1 MQTFPHQD
9 RIDLVRVHFFRTL
22 SVNSQTGRR
31 LFPAKPVGQLVEDIH
46 TSMDG
51 DENYAC
57 FFGQDGQVIALD
69 RTGQFVMM

>member
-1 MQTFPHQD
+1 MQTVQQPD

-22 SVNSQTGRR
+22 SVDSQTGRR

-46 TSMDG
+46 TSMGRDK
-51 DENYAC
+51 NYAC

>member
-1 MQTFPHQD
+1 MQTVQQPD

-22 SVNSQTGRR
+22 SVDSQTGRR
-31 LFPAKPVGQLVEDIH
+31 LFAAKPVGQLVEDIH
-46 TSMDG
+46 TFMG
-51 DENYAC
+51 RDENYAC

>member
-1 MQTFPHQD
+1 MQTVQQPD

-22 SVNSQTGRR
+22 SVDSQPGRC

-46 TSMDG
+46 TSMGRDVQ
-51 DENYAC
+51 YSC
-57 FFGQDGQVIALD
+57 FFAQDGQVIALD